1 MITSRFTRRAA
12 VRAAA
17 TLALALASACQPH
30 PSPGATPARD
40 PNAVLQPVPTEGII
54 PASLTPAEVA
64 VRDAVA
70 TQLER
75 HIILLEQAVNIA
87 SGTTNHAG
95 VRAVGALFA
104 RELEALGF
112 TTRWVSVP
120 DSLHR
125 AGHLVAEHPG
135 TRGLRLLLIGHL
147 DTVFEGENQRWVRE
161 DTIARGA
168 GSSDMKG
175 GDVAIVMALRALRDA
190 GQLEGMNVSVIMTG
204 DEEHAGRPTSV
215 SRAAMVELARRS
227 DVALAFEGGSRS
239 WISVSRRG
247 SSNWTLRVTARQAH
261 SAGSCRERVGCGAI
275 YEGARVLEAFR
286 ARLGS
291 WEGLTFNAALAGGGT
306 GVTVDTLNRLTVEGR
321 GNIIPPVFWA
331 SGDLRF
337 LRDAQLDS
345 ARAVMRDI
353 VAHSLPEAT
362 SEITFDPDYYPAMP
376 ATPAGARL
384 VAEFDAVNRALGYGP
399 ARAQDPLSRG
409 AGDVS
414 FVAPIIPG
422 IDGLGVSGGG
432 SHSPNEWVNLESL
445 RMAAERA
452 AVLMARLAQPG
463 VTLSTRP

>member
-1 MITSRFTRRAA
+1 MTSLRFTRRA
-12 VRAAA
+12 VPVVA
-17 TLALALASACQPH
+17 TLALSLASACH
-30 PSPGATPARD
+30 GRPSTNATPARGPD
-40 PNAVLQPVPTEGII
+40 AVLHPVPAEGII
-54 PASLTPAEVA
+54 PAALTPSEVA

-75 HIILLEQAVNIA
+75 HVTLLEQAVNIA

-112 TTRWVSVP
+112 STRWVSLP

-135 TRGLRLLLIGHL
+135 SRGLRLLLIGHL

-175 GDVAIVMALRALRDA
+175 GDVAIILALRALRDA
-190 GQLEGMNVSVIMTG
+190 GQLDGMNVSVIMTG
-204 DEEHAGRPTSV
+204 DEEHAGRPTSI
-215 SRAAMVELARRS
+215 SRAALVELARRA

-247 SSNWTLRVTARQAH
+247 SSSWTLRVAARQAH

-291 WEGLTFNAALAGGGT
+291 WEGLTFNAAEVGGGT
-306 GVTVDTLNRLTVEGR
+306 SVTVDSLNRLAVEGR
-321 GNIIPPVFWA
+321 TNIIPPVFWA

-337 LRDAQLDS
+337 VRDAQLDS
-345 ARAVMRDI
+345 ARKVMRDI
-353 VAHSLPEAT
+353 VAHPLPEAS

-414 FVAPIIPG
+414 FIAPIIPG
-422 IDGLGVSGGG
+422 MDGLGVSGGG
-432 SHSPNEWVNLESL
+432 SHSPNEWVNLNSL

-463 VTLSTRP
+463 VTISTRP

>member
-1 MITSRFTRRAA
+1 MTRIRSSRRRALH
-12 VRAAA
+12 AAA
-17 TLALALASACQPH
+17 ALALSIAAACH
-30 PSPGATPARD
+30 PRPGTGATPERA
-40 PNAVLQPVPTEGII
+40 PGTVLQPVPTVGIV
-54 PASLTPAEVA
+54 PAALTPAESA

-70 TQLER
+70 THLEQHIALLER
-75 HIILLEQAVNIA
+75 AVNIP

-112 TTRWVSVP
+112 TTRWVSLP

-135 TRGLRLLLIGHL
+135 NRGLRMLLIGHL

-161 DTIARGA
+161 DTVARGA

-175 GDVAIVMALRALRDA
+175 GDVAMILALRALRDA
-190 GQLEGMNVSVIMTG
+190 GQLDGMHVSVIMTG

-247 SSNWTLRVTARQAH
+247 SSSWTLKVTARQAH

-275 YEGARVLEAFR
+275 YEGARILEAFR
-286 ARLGS
+286 AQLGN
-291 WEGLTFNAALAGGGT
+291 WEGLTFNAAEVGGGT
-306 GVTVDTLNRLTVEGR
+306 SVTVDSLNRLTVEGR
-321 GNIIPPVFWA
+321 TNIIPPQFWA
-331 SGDLRF
+331 AGDLRF
-337 LRDAQLDS
+337 VRDAQLDS

-353 VAHSLPEAT
+353 VAHPLPEAS

-376 ATPAGARL
+376 ATPAGERL

-414 FVAPIIPG
+414 FIAPIIPG
-422 IDGLGVSGGG
+422 MDGLGVSGGG
-432 SHSPNEWVNLESL
+432 SHSPNEWVNLGSL

-452 AVLMARLAQPG
+452 AVLMSRLAQPG
-463 VTLSTRP
+463 TTIATGH